1 LNFRNAIAI
10 QEQEGFKF
18 TNKELKEFKNLFRPD
33 ITIEEINILEK
44 KALAKFKK

>member
-18 TNKELKEFKNLFRPD
+18 TKKELAYFKHFFRPEV
-33 ITIEEINILEK
+33 TLKEIEIAEE
-44 KALAKFKK
+44 KALNALKK